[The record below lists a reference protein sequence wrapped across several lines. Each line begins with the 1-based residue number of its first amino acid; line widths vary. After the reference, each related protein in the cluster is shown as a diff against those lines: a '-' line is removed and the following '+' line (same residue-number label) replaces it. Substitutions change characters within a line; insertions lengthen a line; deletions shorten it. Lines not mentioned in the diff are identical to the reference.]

1 MIRRRTAIAA
11 SAVLSLA
18 LAACDSAA
26 VEAPGAVSQGEAEA
40 LDEAAEMLDEKRLP
54 EGVIPD
60 APEAEQTQSA
70 TPSATPAE
78 STGDTGQ

>member
-40 LDEAAEMLDEKRLP
+40 LDDAAEMLDEQRLP
-54 EGVIPD
+54 DGVIP
-60 APEAEQTQSA
+60 AE
-70 TPSATPAE
+70 PAE
-78 STGDTGQ
+78 DDAGGGAAVPDQATVAADQ